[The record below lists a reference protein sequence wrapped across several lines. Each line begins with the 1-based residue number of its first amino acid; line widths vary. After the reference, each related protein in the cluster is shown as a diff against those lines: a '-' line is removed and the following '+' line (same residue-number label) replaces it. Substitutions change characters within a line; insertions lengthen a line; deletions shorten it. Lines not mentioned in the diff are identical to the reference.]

1 MSLSPDRTAEIDRV
15 VDRWMIDEG
24 VPGASVALLTGEEIG
39 YENGYGSRD
48 LARNAPATPD
58 TLYGV
63 GSVTKSFT
71 ALAALQLV
79 DRDELSLNESIGT
92 YLDREGLPDA
102 TVHDLL
108 SHSSGL
114 PSLAVSEALISRQAG
129 MEEAGVPLG
138 DREDFY
144 RHLRGAREEW
154 TDTPDSRF
162 MYSNSGYMLVADAVS
177 EIDGR
182 PFARVVEEEILSP
195 LGMDRSTFSEAEFE
209 ADDDTMTP
217 YELTDSGPEERSLP
231 VRELSQGP
239 GGLLSSVV
247 ELTTYLRLQLGG
259 GAVDGERIVSEEL
272 LARAHEGHTET
283 PVGPYGYG
291 WRTREVAGERVIGHG
306 GSIGVA
312 TAYLGFLPDRE
323 LGVAVLCN
331 TGPGYSTYALAQE
344 VVAAALGEDPDE
356 AVAERVRRSRMDR
369 LCGEYETYR
378 GIKRARVER
387 QGEGLLLT
395 FEDAFGGAP
404 LPLVPEDELLEG
416 YWFSTPA
423 ASGAPQSVLFEVDEE
438 SGEVDCY
445 VDRWRLHKR

>member
-1 MSLSPDRTAEIDRV
+1 MSLSSERTTEIDRV
-15 VDRWMIDEG
+15 LDRWMIDEG
-24 VPGASVALLTGEEIG
+24 VPGASVAVLTGDEIG
-39 YENGYGSRD
+39 YTAGYGSRD
-48 LARNAPATPD
+48 LASNAPATPD
-58 TLYGV
+58 TLYGI

-71 ALAALQLV
+71 ALSALQLV
-79 DRDELSLNESIGT
+79 ERDELSLDEPIGT
-92 YLDREGLPDA
+92 YLDREGLPEA

-108 SHSSGL
+108 THSSGM
-114 PSLAVSEALISRQAG
+114 PSLAVSEALLSRQAG

-154 TDTPDSRF
+154 AGTPEGRF

-182 PFARVVEEEILSP
+182 PFAQVVEEEILSP
-195 LGMDRSTFSEAEFE
+195 LGMERSTFSEERFE
-209 ADDDTMTP
+209 ADPDTMTP
-217 YELTDSGPEERSLP
+217 YELTDEGVEERSLP
-231 VRELSQGP
+231 IRELSQGP

-247 ELTTYLRLQLGG
+247 ELASYLRLQLGG
-259 GAVDGERIVSEEL
+259 GAVDGERIVSAAL

-323 LGVAVLCN
+323 MGVAVLCN

-356 AVAERVRRSRMDR
+356 VAERVRRRRMDR

-387 QGEGLLLT
+387 QGEGLVLT

-404 LPLVPEDELLEG
+404 LPLVPEDERLAG
-416 YWFSTPA
+416 YRFTTPA
-423 ASGAPQSVLFEVDEE
+423 ASGVPQSVLFEV
-438 SGEVDCY
+438 SGEEVDCY
-445 VDRWRLHKR
+445 VDRWRLHRQ